1 MSGMVIKLFKAEW
14 YKIIKTRFDI
24 IMCLFPSFIAFG
36 TLIVTK
42 LGDFSFGTDALM
54 KLLFGDLAYIFVTPF
69 AISFCSDYKNGYLQE
84 CTAFGY
90 RRAAVLGVKAIRF
103 FSCFLLSELL
113 MYLSVFFIGKVFIE
127 DNFAGYDAGVYLRAV
142 LFEISVGTVM
152 ILTSVFLENAI
163 KTATFSYLAMML
175 FPMFGKILPK
185 PIIILSN
192 SNYIFNTS
200 AADSDIML
208 YYISGIIFIIA
219 AGCAAYYFFLK
230 SELKVDFNN

>member
-1 MSGMVIKLFKAEW
+1 
-14 YKIIKTRFDI
+14 
-24 IMCLFPSFIAFG
+24 
-36 TLIVTK
+36 
-42 LGDFSFGTDALM
+42 
-54 KLLFGDLAYIFVTPF
+54 
-69 AISFCSDYKNGYLQE
+69 
-84 CTAFGY
+84 
-90 RRAAVLGVKAIRF
+90 
-103 FSCFLLSELL
+103 
-113 MYLSVFFIGKVFIE
+113 
-127 DNFAGYDAGVYLRAV
+127 
-142 LFEISVGTVM
+142 M

-175 FPMFGKILPK
+175 FPMFGKIVPK